1 MPNADRTSAS
11 PVAVA
16 PTPIITISIVVLLLG
31 LVGVFVAKPFVSN
44 WRAREAKIEL
54 AQHQLNRLSEAKWNF
69 PTMNV
74 EIAEREASLSLQPT
88 RILRAKSRTLAA
100 SALQSMVQDMA
111 DASHV
116 TVTRLDVANV
126 AGGADL
132 PLTLSANGDIY
143 GLTDLL
149 KQLGSGRYMVD
160 VDKLQVQVNSALRGA
175 PDVLQMTLSLRAP
188 VIVE

>member
-1 MPNADRTSAS
+1 MSNAERSAS
-11 PVAVA
+11 PAAAVR
-16 PTPIITISIVVLLLG
+16 PTPIISIGLAVIALVLLF
-31 LVGVFVAKPFVSN
+31 VFVLKPFVEN
-44 WRAREAKIEL
+44 WRQRDARIATAEKEYFHLQRIMVNGSVTNEMIADREAAL
-54 AQHQLNRLSEAKWNF
+54 A
-69 PTMNV
+69 M
-74 EIAEREASLSLQPT
+74 QPT

-143 GLTDLL
+143 GLTELL
-149 KQLGSGRYMVD
+149 KQFRHGRYVVD

-175 PDVLQMTLSLRAP
+175 PDVLQMTLSLHAP

>member
-1 MPNADRTSAS
+1 MPNADRATSSA
-11 PVAVA
+11 AIVA
-16 PTPIITISIVVLLLG
+16 PTPIITISVAVLLLG

-44 WRAREAKIEL
+44 WRVREAQIES
-54 AQHQLNRLSEAKWNF
+54 AHRQLDRLSEVKANF
-69 PTMNV
+69 PTITAEV
-74 EIAEREASLSLQPT
+74 AEREASLLMQPT

-149 KQLGSGRYMVD
+149 KQFGSGRYVVD

>member
-1 MPNADRTSAS
+1 MPNADRTA
-11 PVAVA
+11 PWAVIVA
-16 PTPIITISIVVLLLG
+16 PTPIITISVAVLLLG
-31 LVGVFVAKPFVSN
+31 LVGVFVAMPFVN
-44 WRAREAKIEL
+44 HWRARESQIQS
-54 AQHQLNRLSEAKWNF
+54 AQHRLDLLSQVKSNL
-69 PTMNV
+69 PTITAEV
-74 EIAEREASLSLQPT
+74 AEREASLLVQPT

-149 KQLGSGRYMVD
+149 KQFGSGRYVVD

>member
-1 MPNADRTSAS
+1 MASADSANS
-11 PVAVA
+11 RSIAVA
-16 PTPIITISIVVLLLG
+16 PTPIVTISVAVLLIA
-31 LVGVFVAKPFVSN
+31 LVGAFIARPMVSS
-44 WRAREAKIEL
+44 WRAREAKIEAARTELSRMSDVL
-54 AQHQLNRLSEAKWNF
+54 ANSSVINA
-69 PTMNV
+69 
-74 EIAEREASLSLQPT
+74 EIAERESLLALQPT
-88 RILRAKSRTLAA
+88 RVLRAKSRTLAA

-126 AGGADL
+126 AGGAEL

-149 KQLGSGRYMVD
+149 KQFGSGRYAVE
-160 VDKLQVQVNSALRGA
+160 VEKLQVQVNSALRGA

>member
-1 MPNADRTSAS
+1 MGSVDRATPS
-11 PVAVA
+11 PMTAA
-16 PTPIITISIVVLLLG
+16 PTPVVIISIAVVLLALIAAF
-31 LVGVFVAKPFVSN
+31 VGRPFVTS
-44 WRAREAKIEL
+44 WRAREAKIGANEQEL
-54 AQHQLNRLSEAKWNF
+54 GRLSHVLAS
-69 PTMNV
+69 TSV
-74 EIAEREASLSLQPT
+74 VSREISEQESSFALQTT
-88 RILRAKSRTLAA
+88 RVLRAKSRTLAA

-132 PLTLSANGDIY
+132 PLTLSANGDIF

-149 KQLGSGRYMVD
+149 KQFGSGRYVVE
-160 VDKLQVQVNSALRGA
+160 VDKLQVQVNSALLGA